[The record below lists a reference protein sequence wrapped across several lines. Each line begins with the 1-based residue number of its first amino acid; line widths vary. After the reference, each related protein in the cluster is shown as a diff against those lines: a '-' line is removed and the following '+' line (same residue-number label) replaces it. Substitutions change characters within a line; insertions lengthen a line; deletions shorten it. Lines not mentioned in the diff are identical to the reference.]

1 MFMWNYLSPIEQG
14 EFVKGTILI
23 HGFKWKCYWK
33 FLDRDCGSI
42 EVFSEYGGWVRS
54 FSHNPHLSNVFDWE
68 D

>member
-33 FLDRDCGSI
+33 FFR
-42 EVFSEYGGWVRS
+42 
-54 FSHNPHLSNVFDWE
+54 
-68 D
+68 